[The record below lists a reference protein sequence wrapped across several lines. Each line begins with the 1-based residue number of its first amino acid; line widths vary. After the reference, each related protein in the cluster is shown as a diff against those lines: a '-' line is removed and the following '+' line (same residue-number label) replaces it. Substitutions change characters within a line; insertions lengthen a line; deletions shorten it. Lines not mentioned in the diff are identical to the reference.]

1 MGILLNVHDVEVVFQ
16 LWLVCTRIFFILLW
30 SLAVIQVTFP
40 DRCWFKILFFASS
53 HGVLPCTFALTISQ
67 RLAKALHK
75 FPSRFLDLLFC
86 IFSTIL
92 IFCMTDHVSLVAP
105 NASVCLHW
113 STKLLCSHSLHHTHL
128 WWIIKLSVLLMR
140 KWWMTFERIVL
151 VEVSI
156 WSYFRFTGVKR
167 MGK

>member
-16 LWLVCTRIFFILLW
+16 LWLVCIWIFFILLW

-75 FPSRFLDLLFC
+75 FPCRFLDLLF
-86 IFSTIL
+86 
-92 IFCMTDHVSLVAP
+92 
-105 NASVCLHW
+105 
-113 STKLLCSHSLHHTHL
+113 
-128 WWIIKLSVLLMR
+128 
-140 KWWMTFERIVL
+140 
-151 VEVSI
+151 
-156 WSYFRFTGVKR
+156 SYFLPFWYLVWQITSPWYLQMPPSASTDQQSFFAPTLCTTPTYDGSSSYRFC
-167 MGK
+167 